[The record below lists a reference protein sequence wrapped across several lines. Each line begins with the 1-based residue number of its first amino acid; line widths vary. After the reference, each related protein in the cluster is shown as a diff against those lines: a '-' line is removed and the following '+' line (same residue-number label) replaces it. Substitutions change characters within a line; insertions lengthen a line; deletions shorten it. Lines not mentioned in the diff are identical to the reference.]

1 LLHQIN
7 QALKEVNRITG
18 LHVARVQVQHEHR
31 TVADLITSASE
42 EGYWDIINGDNENVE
57 VAEYEIVEEN

>member
-7 QALKEVNRITG
+7 QVVKEINRITG

-31 TVADLITSASE
+31 TVADLIRSVNE
-42 EGYWDIINGDNENVE
+42 QEYWDVLRYADDDIEEAE
-57 VAEYEIVEEN
+57 VIDEAP